1 MGHVRG
7 YMSDTKEITMQDGAK
22 VLEAVNKYEGSSI
35 VAISDIFSL
44 NDNLRDSNFFNIFN
58 KSMQAKG
65 MLNPILLSS
74 EEGFKS
80 NTHPFDR
87 RPQPDDSGKM
97 YRCMIGNNRFKYAV
111 EHGYTHIE
119 ALVVDNL
126 QELKRLHNETFL
138 EPRKMQRN

>member
-1 MGHVRG
+1 ML
-7 YMSDTKEITMQDGAK
+7 EGAK

-58 KSMQAKG
+58 KSMQSKG

-74 EEGFKS
+74 EECFKS
-80 NTHPFDR
+80 TTHPFDR
-87 RPQPDDSGKM
+87 RPQPEDSGKL
-97 YRCMIGNNRFKYAV
+97 YRCMIGNNRFKYAI